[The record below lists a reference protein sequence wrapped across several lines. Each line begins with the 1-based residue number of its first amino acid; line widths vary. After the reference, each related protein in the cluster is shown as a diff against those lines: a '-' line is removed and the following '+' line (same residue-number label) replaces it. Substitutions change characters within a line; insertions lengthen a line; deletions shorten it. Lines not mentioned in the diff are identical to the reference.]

1 MRIEQ
6 LVPAEP
12 GWKAVFKES
21 DGGETT
27 SRILGWGI
35 VAGKESELV
44 GVIVD
49 STEWPDLPASYALL
63 AEIFD
68 RVAVSDIAWARTS
81 RWRPMLA
88 SLWPEIANVR
98 TIRVEGTA
106 AQACLLAGWLRSRL
120 GREVELEHAE
130 AKTLIGVDIDGEPA
144 PFPAGDPPKPADQ
157 LSDELDRLSRDPVY
171 EAAVAATI

>member
-12 GWKAVFKES
+12 GWKAVFKEP

-49 STEWPDLPASYALL
+49 PAEPSRIVPAAGAASPEGGSFLRYR
-63 AEIFD
+63 F
-68 RVAVSDIAWARTS
+68 VQPQPQPVSVTVEA
-81 RWRPMLA
+81 P
-88 SLWPEIANVR
+88 PE
-98 TIRVEGTA
+98 
-106 AQACLLAGWLRSRL
+106 QAKTPES
-120 GREVELEHAE
+120 EEDTTTQI
-130 AKTLIGVDIDGEPA
+130 AKTLL
-144 PFPAGDPPKPADQ
+144 K
-157 LSDELDRLSRDPVY
+157 RRR
-171 EAAVAATI
+171 